1 MLHLQLCNSKALH
14 TSHTYIKI
22 HCTHAHCTF
31 YQIGFRTQIAT
42 CNPILRRCDFWSKQ
56 RSNLYISLNVKPEV
70 QTLNSLWLPTC
81 LLWFTPVHKNL
92 ACMSKDYHDMKIDF
106 FFLFSFNFGM
116 RVLLHTRTKES
127 SCFLRRPQ
135 KSIWRLLHTVKL
147 MVKVLSIF
155 VAFSE
160 NVNFNNSNHW
170 VDFGMENLSCIYL
183 EFLKNCRFI
192 GCWLN

>member
-1 MLHLQLCNSKALH
+1 MAFIIFFFFFKKFEKVEKTGIIDTKVSLRCTPSVILGMLCLQLCNSKALH
-14 TSHTYIKI
+14 TSHTYIKK

-116 RVLLHTRTKES
+116 RVLLHTRTK
-127 SCFLRRPQ
+127 
-135 KSIWRLLHTVKL
+135 
-147 MVKVLSIF
+147 
-155 VAFSE
+155 
-160 NVNFNNSNHW
+160 
-170 VDFGMENLSCIYL
+170 
-183 EFLKNCRFI
+183 
-192 GCWLN
+192 